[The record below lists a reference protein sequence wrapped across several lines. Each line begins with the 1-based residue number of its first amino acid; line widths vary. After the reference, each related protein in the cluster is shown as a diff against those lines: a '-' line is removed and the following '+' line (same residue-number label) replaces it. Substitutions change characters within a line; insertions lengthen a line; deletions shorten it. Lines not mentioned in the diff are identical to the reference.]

1 MPLAVCFPLPLP
13 GIRLSEMKLG
23 HPARGGCSWLLAQHP
38 PPAESI
44 SAARSI
50 RGKPP
55 PRALAGL
62 LAQSWH
68 GGWLAASLSRQ
79 SPFLAVQGEKSRGME
94 AAGGGMLCATH
105 VAPSLC
111 RERGGRRWGSDLD
124 CNQAAPRGAAGGVLM
139 RFLLS
144 NLASAARCRDLCHLL
159 MESGAWVR
167 AEPPPGGTRAAARV
181 GPASPRAPPS
191 PRTPSFIAQSLPRS
205 SRF

>member
-1 MPLAVCFPLPLP
+1 MLSAPLPL
-13 GIRLSEMKLG
+13 RAS
-23 HPARGGCSWLLAQHP
+23 
-38 PPAESI
+38 
-44 SAARSI
+44 SAVRSI

-94 AAGGGMLCATH
+94 AAGGGMLCTTH
-105 VAPSLC
+105 VALSLC
-111 RERGGRRWGSDLD
+111 REQGGRRRGSDLD
-124 CNQAAPRGAAGGVLM
+124 RNQAAPRGAAAGVLM
-139 RFLLS
+139 RFPRACNLLS
-144 NLASAARCRDLCHLL
+144 NLASAARCRDLRHLL

-167 AEPPPGGTRAAARV
+167 AEPPLWGARV

-191 PRTPSFIAQSLPRS
+191 PRTPSFIARSLPRS